1 MIEPIDVKKVAETN
15 PAVDVSKLEQA
26 DALRKQA
33 EKIGVQI
40 QTGMDYRIKRP
51 FSKTLNQRDERNIK
65 SMMRRGG

>member
-33 EKIGVQI
+33 EKIGGHSGKSLGARDGVSQS
-40 QTGMDYRIKRP
+40 RIGHR
-51 FSKTLNQRDERNIK
+51 RERF
-65 SMMRRGG
+65 